1 MNHTGLWLTADAAFA
16 QEIRPSLRYL
26 LAVVEDDGAVR
37 PAVVI
42 HQTQVREKSN
52 SDRLKTPLITHS
64 EAIAV
69 NLENHRFNFT
79 SAAAH

>member
-1 MNHTGLWLTADAAFA
+1 M
-16 QEIRPSLRYL
+16 RYV

-42 HQTQVREKSN
+42 HQTQVWEKSD
-52 SDRLKTPLITHS
+52 SDRLQTPLIAHG

-69 NLENHRFNFT
+69 DLENHRLNFT
-79 SAAAH
+79 SAAAN